1 MFSVCLIDK
10 GAEIGAHIL
19 SGNVF
24 EPRALDELIP
34 NWREHKDIPIQTKAK
49 DDKFLILSES
59 SSIEVPG
66 IFLPPQLHNDGNI
79 LIINYIDFL
88 THIYLIIIYT
98 GNYIISLSQ
107 LARWLGKYAEELG
120 VEIYP
125 GFAADEVLYDKD
137 KNGNDVVIGI
147 ATKDVGIG
155 KNGEKKDTY
164 ASKWSHF

>member
-1 MFSVCLIDK
+1 MCLIDK

-34 NWREHKDIPIQTKAK
+34 NWRELEDIPIQTKAK

-59 SSIEVPG
+59 SSLEVPG
-66 IFLPPQLHNDGNI
+66 IFLPPQLHNDGKFTI
-79 LIINYIDFL
+79 LTIIFIMTKLFVCA
-88 THIYLIIIYT
+88 

-107 LARWLGKYAEELG
+107 LSRWLGKHAEELG

-125 GFAADEVLYDKD
+125 GFAADEVLYEKD
-137 KNGNDVVIGI
+137 KKGNDVVIGI

-155 KNGEKKDTY
+155 KNGEKKDSY
-164 ASKWSHF
+164 ASKSLRS